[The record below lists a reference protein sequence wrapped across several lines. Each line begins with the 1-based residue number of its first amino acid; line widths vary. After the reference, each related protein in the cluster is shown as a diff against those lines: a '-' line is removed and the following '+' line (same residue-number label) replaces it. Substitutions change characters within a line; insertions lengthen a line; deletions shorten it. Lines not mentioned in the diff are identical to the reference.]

1 MVFEFLDLVIEGLDR
16 FMEDHRDG
24 IVGIVGLVRPE
35 IARFVYEY
43 LDGVHIK

>member
-24 IVGIVGLVRPE
+24 IVGVVGLVGSEVTRL
-35 IARFVYEY
+35 IYEY